1 MKTSKATTDA
11 VKGIEDFGGQVAGMA
26 KKIPGFL
33 PVPGMTVKDA
43 QGNSKQAS
51 IKHLF
56 KVKEGL
62 MNLPQKWDAE
72 AHNEV
77 QRTWFN
83 EKTMNDISDNIR
95 GSADSQKAMLKL
107 AEELQRA

>member
-1 MKTSKATTDA
+1 
-11 VKGIEDFGGQVAGMA
+11 MA

-43 QGNSKQAS
+43 QGNPKQAS

-83 EKTMNDISDNIR
+83 EKTMDDISNSVRESTNAVDAIR
-95 GSADSQKAMLKL
+95 KITD
-107 AEELQRA
+107 ELNRK